1 MRKQARQSR
10 ILSNADRVRT
20 GSVFRS
26 HFLRR
31 ADQTIPS
38 LVDETIDQA
47 PVGILSSVARWV
59 RQNFNYPPL
68 LLLFTTGVFLRVI
81 LMVTYFPAVML
92 SFDSARYAR
101 IDSMPMFGDFWMP
114 AGYPMLLRLLHAISH
129 QLWFTIAVQH
139 VMGLGV
145 GLLLF
150 AAARQLGVKRSMSC
164 VPAAVPF
171 LSGDHLY
178 LEHQVMADYLLIL
191 LATTGLAAAVR
202 GLVPRLNVRWLAMAS
217 ASLAMAAL
225 ARSVGII
232 LIPILVLCALF
243 GIRGPLNRRAAAL
256 GAALLPGAGVFGLYV
271 GVFVS
276 VHGQYLGLWDMSGWN
291 LYSRVAPFADCRKFD
306 PPDGTKILCEQSAPG
321 ERPGPFGYVW
331 DLSSVP
337 RVAFELGP
345 KTGQKLAAFARQ
357 AILHQPGDYWRAIV
371 SDLAKYVDPSVNPRP
386 YSGQPPEILSFGWRD
401 KTVEQAVVLAM
412 SRGYRGTA
420 VHLHGQRILALYQD
434 MFRVGR
440 LALCALL
447 LLSVVGML
455 KAKGPIRL
463 AICLFGLSAC
473 GLYVLPVL
481 TISYDFRYGIPA
493 ETFLV
498 VSGVLGAVSLW
509 RRAVQPRIAS

>member
-1 MRKQARQSR
+1 M
-10 ILSNADRVRT
+10 N
-20 GSVFRS
+20 
-26 HFLRR
+26 
-31 ADQTIPS
+31 
-38 LVDETIDQA
+38 ETIDQA

-178 LEHQVMADYLLIL
+178 LEHLVTADHFLTFLG
-191 LATTGLAAAVR
+191 AAGLAAAVY
-202 GLVPRLNVRWLAMAS
+202 GLVPKLNRGWLAMAS

-225 ARSVGII
+225 ARSVGIV
-232 LIPILVLCALF
+232 LLPVLVVCTMF
-243 GIRGPLNRRAAAL
+243 WVRPPMRHRAITAA
-256 GAALLPGAGVFGLYV
+256 AALLPGAAVFGLYA
-271 GVFVS
+271 S
-276 VHGQYLGLWDMSGWN
+276 VCVVMHGQYLGLWDMSGWN
-291 LYSRVAPFADCRKFD
+291 LYSRVAPFADCREFD

-345 KTGQKLAAFARQ
+345 ESGRKLGRFAKR
-357 AILHQPGDYWRAIV
+357 AIMHQPLDYFHAVIV
-371 SDLAKYVDPSVNPRP
+371 DLARYVAPSFGARP
-386 YSGQPPEILSFGWRD
+386 YAGQPPETISFGWRGLA
-401 KTVEQAVVLAM
+401 VEQLVVQAM
-412 SRGYRGTA
+412 SRGYRGTT
-420 VHLHGQRILALYQD
+420 VRLHGQQILALYQNV
-434 MFRVGR
+434 FCVRGPVI
-440 LALCALL
+440 LALVIFTLL
-447 LLSVVGML
+447 GMF
-455 KAKGPIRL
+455 KARGPLGLGIF
-463 AICLFGLSAC
+463 LFGLSAF
-473 GLYVLPVL
+473 GLYLVPVL
-481 TISYDFRYGIPA
+481 TVSYDFRYGIPP

-498 VSGVLGAVSLW
+498 VSGVLGAASLW
-509 RRAVQPRIAS
+509 PQLREANPALKSFEG